1 MSSISPTVVQA
12 ILTGLDEAD
21 GPELFDYFDQLNKAL
36 PIHHNLSEDEHQNK
50 LEARTSDASSDSVE
64 TNALEPNSEDA
75 EEEIEGVDIDTSSPV
90 KRGSPIN
97 PLLFVYA
104 I

>member
-1 MSSISPTVVQA
+1 MA

-50 LEARTSDASSDSVE
+50 LEARTSDGGRFDRLGGNQRAG
-64 TNALEPNSEDA
+64 AQQRGA
-75 EEEIEGVDIDTSSPV
+75 EEEIEGVDIDSPV
-90 KRGSPIN
+90 KPPTPSKRHQLATSCSGR
-97 PLLFVYA
+97 V
-104 I
+104 